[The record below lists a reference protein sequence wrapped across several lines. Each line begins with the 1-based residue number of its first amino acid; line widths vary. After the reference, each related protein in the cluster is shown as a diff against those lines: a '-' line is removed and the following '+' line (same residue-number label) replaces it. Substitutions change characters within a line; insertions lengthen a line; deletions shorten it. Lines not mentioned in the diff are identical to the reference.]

1 MSQATVT
8 SGTAAAQHIP
18 AWKRLGLK
26 LKYAKETAEPS
37 GPTSTEAGDSQ
48 KGSKR
53 QSTSHAEE
61 TTPKPSKKQK
71 LSQEDAQTSSKPN
84 STDDDS
90 HSSSKPK
97 VKSFAV
103 DRKASKGKHQTFDSE
118 DENPAGDDV
127 RGRPRKASH
136 RKSVTFTA
144 DTKAHDAESNSDG
157 EAAEEEPS
165 EPPQI
170 AATEQPASP
179 ENKLSKEEKKRL
191 KQQQKSSAPSEGKSA
206 DDRATH
212 VKKPKHQGTAEYVEY
227 ILQFYNDKANWKF
240 NKNKQTELLK
250 HLFNPWRIPAQYDDA
265 LVAYIEGLQGARA
278 QQRVIE
284 DAEAVLKALL
294 EKQESEV
301 SVESMDSRTSRK
313 AAYET
318 AVKREIEKVKQVGRS
333 EYDEHQLLEMKREV
347 EKAQR
352 ADAVLAA
359 LLSKEL
365 EQPAAPPARSAA
377 PAAADSLANGN
388 EEEKKMPKPDQK
400 RKKRKARTQVS
411 SDESSSSSSSDSS
424 SSESESD

>member
-1 MSQATVT
+1 M
-8 SGTAAAQHIP
+8 QHVP

-26 LKYAKETAEPS
+26 LKYAKDNPEPS
-37 GPTSTEAGDSQ
+37 GQAPVETGNSPQ
-48 KGSKR
+48 GSKR
-53 QSTSHAEE
+53 QSTSHPDE
-61 TTPKPSKKQK
+61 TTSKPSKKQK
-71 LSQEDAQTSSKPN
+71 LSRENGQELSEANPK
-84 STDDDS
+84 DDKS
-90 HSSSKPK
+90 HSSFQPK
-97 VKSFAV
+97 VKSDSS

-118 DENPAGDDV
+118 DENPAERDV
-127 RGRPRKASH
+127 RDRPRKASH

-157 EAAEEEPS
+157 ETAEEEPS
-165 EPPQI
+165 ETPNT
-170 AATEQPASP
+170 AAPEQPASP
-179 ENKLSKEEKKRL
+179 ENKLSKKEKKRL
-191 KQQQKSSAPSEGKSA
+191 KQQQKSSAPSEGKTA
-206 DDRATH
+206 DDRATQ

-294 EKQESEV
+294 EKQESDV
-301 SVESMDSRTSRK
+301 NVESMDSRTSRK
-313 AAYET
+313 AAYEA

-333 EYDEHQLLEMKREV
+333 EYDAHQLLEMKKEM

-365 EQPAAPPARSAA
+365 EQPAAPSASPAA
-377 PAAADSLANGN
+377 PAAADSLTNGN
-388 EEEKKMPKPDQK
+388 GEEKKVSKPDQK

-411 SDESSSSSSSDSS
+411 SDESSSSSDSS

>member
-8 SGTAAAQHIP
+8 SGFAAAKHVP

-26 LKYAKETAEPS
+26 LKYAKETPEPS
-37 GPTSTEAGDSQ
+37 GPAPVETGDLQ

-53 QSTSHAEE
+53 HSSSYADE
-61 TTPKPSKKQK
+61 TASQPSKKQR
-71 LSQEDAQTSSKPN
+71 LSPEDAQNSAKPS
-84 STDDDS
+84 STDDNS
-90 HSSSKPK
+90 HSPSRPK
-97 VKSFAV
+97 VKNVAD
-103 DRKASKGKHQTFDSE
+103 DRKASKAKHQTFDSE
-118 DENPAGDDV
+118 DEHPAENDV

-144 DTKAHDAESNSDG
+144 DTKAHDAESKSDG
-157 EAAEEEPS
+157 ETAEEEPS
-165 EPPQI
+165 ETPQT
-170 AATEQPASP
+170 AAPEQPASP
-179 ENKLSKEEKKRL
+179 ENKLSKKEKKRL
-191 KQQQKSSAPSEGKSA
+191 KQQQKSSAPSDGKSA
-206 DDRATH
+206 DDRATQ

-284 DAEAVLKALL
+284 DAEVVLKALL
-294 EKQESEV
+294 EKQESGV
-301 SVESMDSRTSRK
+301 NVESMDSRTSRK
-313 AAYET
+313 AAYEA

-333 EYDEHQLLEMKREV
+333 EYDEQLLLEMKKEV

-365 EQPAAPPARSAA
+365 EQPAAPPAPSAA
-377 PAAADSLANGN
+377 PAIADSLTNGN
-388 EEEKKMPKPDQK
+388 VEEKKTSKPDQK

-411 SDESSSSSSSDSS
+411 SDESSSSDSS

>member
-1 MSQATVT
+1 M
-8 SGTAAAQHIP
+8 QHVP

-26 LKYAKETAEPS
+26 LKYAKDNPEPS
-37 GPTSTEAGDSQ
+37 GQAPLETGNSPQ
-48 KGSKR
+48 GSIKR
-53 QSTSHAEE
+53 QSTSHPDE
-61 TTPKPSKKQK
+61 TTSKPSKKQK
-71 LSQEDAQTSSKPN
+71 LSRENGQELSEANPK
-84 STDDDS
+84 DDKS
-90 HSSSKPK
+90 LGSFQPK
-97 VKSFAV
+97 VKSDSS

-118 DENPAGDDV
+118 DENSAEGDV
-127 RGRPRKASH
+127 RDRPRKASH

-157 EAAEEEPS
+157 ETAEEEPS
-165 EPPQI
+165 GTPQ
-170 AATEQPASP
+170 ATAPEQPASP
-179 ENKLSKEEKKRL
+179 ENKLSKKEKKRL
-191 KQQQKSSAPSEGKSA
+191 KQQQKSSASSEGKNA
-206 DDRATH
+206 DDRATQ

-294 EKQESEV
+294 EKQESDV
-301 SVESMDSRTSRK
+301 NVESMDSRTSRK
-313 AAYET
+313 AAYEA

-333 EYDEHQLLEMKREV
+333 EYDEHQLLEMKKEM

-365 EQPAAPPARSAA
+365 EPPVAPPAPSAA
-377 PAAADSLANGN
+377 SAAADSLTNGN
-388 EEEKKMPKPDQK
+388 EEEKKASKPDQK

-411 SDESSSSSSSDSS
+411 SDESSSSDSS

>member
-8 SGTAAAQHIP
+8 SGTAATQHVP

-26 LKYAKETAEPS
+26 LKYAKETAEPA

-48 KGSKR
+48 KGNKR
-53 QSTSHAEE
+53 QSTSYADEP
-61 TTPKPSKKQK
+61 TSKPSKKQK
-71 LSQEDAQTSSKPN
+71 LSQENAPK
-84 STDDDS
+84 
-90 HSSSKPK
+90 SSKPK
-97 VKSFAV
+97 SADDKSHSPSQPETKSVAV

-118 DENPAGDDV
+118 DEDPAGDDV
-127 RGRPRKASH
+127 RDRPRKSSH

-144 DTKAHDAESNSDG
+144 DTKAHDAESDSDG
-157 EAAEEEPS
+157 EAAEELEES
-165 EPPQI
+165 ETPQ
-170 AATEQPASP
+170 ATAPEQPESP
-179 ENKLSKEEKKRL
+179 ENKLSKKEKKRL
-191 KQQQKSSAPSEGKSA
+191 KQQQKSSAASEGKNGG
-206 DDRATH
+206 DRATH

-227 ILQFYNDKANWKF
+227 ILQFYNDKVNWKF

-284 DAEAVLKALL
+284 DAEAILKALL
-294 EKQESEV
+294 EKQESDV
-301 SVESMDSRTSRK
+301 NVESMDSRTSRK
-313 AAYET
+313 AAYEA
-318 AVKREIEKVKQVGRS
+318 AVKREIEKVRQVGRS

-347 EKAQR
+347 EKAKR

-365 EQPAAPPARSAA
+365 EQPATPPAPSAA
-377 PAAADSLANGN
+377 PAAADSVNDGN
-388 EEEKKMPKPDQK
+388 DEEKKVSKPDQK

-411 SDESSSSSSSDSS
+411 SDESSSSSSDSS

>member
-1 MSQATVT
+1 MSHATVN

-37 GPTSTEAGDSQ
+37 GPASPEAGDSQ

-90 HSSSKPK
+90 HSSSQPK
-97 VKSFAV
+97 VKSVAV

-118 DENPAGDDV
+118 DENPARDDV

-144 DTKAHDAESNSDG
+144 DTKAHDAESNSDA

-170 AATEQPASP
+170 AAPEQPASP
-179 ENKLSKEEKKRL
+179 ENKLSKKEKKRL
-191 KQQQKSSAPSEGKSA
+191 KQQQKSSAPSEGKNA
-206 DDRATH
+206 DDRVTH

-227 ILQFYNDKANWKF
+227 ILQFHNDKANWKF

-301 SVESMDSRTSRK
+301 NVESMDSRTSRK
-313 AAYET
+313 AAYEA

-333 EYDEHQLLEMKREV
+333 EYDEHQLLELKREV
-347 EKAQR
+347 EKAKR

-365 EQPAAPPARSAA
+365 EQPAAPPAPSAA
-377 PAAADSLANGN
+377 GAAADSLSNGN
-388 EEEKKMPKPDQK
+388 EAQEKKVSKPDQK

-411 SDESSSSSSSDSS
+411 SDESSSSDSS

>member
-1 MSQATVT
+1 M
-8 SGTAAAQHIP
+8 QHVP

-26 LKYAKETAEPS
+26 LKYAKDDAEPS
-37 GPTSTEAGDSQ
+37 GPAPAETRHSPL
-48 KGSKR
+48 GSNNKR
-53 QSTSHAEE
+53 QSTSHPDE
-61 TTPKPSKKQK
+61 TTSKPSKKQK
-71 LSQEDAQTSSKPN
+71 VSKENGQILSEANLEDDKSRSPSQ
-84 STDDDS
+84 
-90 HSSSKPK
+90 PK
-97 VKSFAV
+97 VKSASV
-103 DRKASKGKHQTFDSE
+103 DRKTTKGKHQTFDSE
-118 DENPAGDDV
+118 DEDPAEDDV
-127 RGRPRKASH
+127 RGRPMKASH

-144 DTKAHDAESNSDG
+144 DTKAHDAESDSDG
-157 EAAEEEPS
+157 EAAEEEAQS
-165 EPPQI
+165 SKTPQ
-170 AATEQPASP
+170 ATAPEQPASP
-179 ENKLSKEEKKRL
+179 ETKLSKKEKKRL
-191 KQQQKSSAPSEGKSA
+191 KQQQKSSAASEGKNG
-206 DDRATH
+206 DDRTTH

-294 EKQESEV
+294 EKQESDV
-301 SVESMDSRTSRK
+301 NVESMDSRTSRK
-313 AAYET
+313 AAYEA

-347 EKAQR
+347 EKAKR

-365 EQPAAPPARSAA
+365 EQPATPPAPSAA
-377 PAAADSLANGN
+377 PAAADSVNDGN
-388 EEEKKMPKPDQK
+388 DEEKKVSKPDQK

-411 SDESSSSSSSDSS
+411 TDESSSSSSDSS

>member
-8 SGTAAAQHIP
+8 SGTAAAQHVP

-26 LKYAKETAEPS
+26 LKYAKDTAEPS
-37 GPTSTEAGDSQ
+37 GPASAEAGDSQ

-53 QSTSHAEE
+53 QFTSHAEE

-84 STDDDS
+84 STEDDGRS
-90 HSSSKPK
+90 PSKSK
-97 VKSFAV
+97 VKSVAV
-103 DRKASKGKHQTFDSE
+103 DRKASKGKHQTSNSE
-118 DENPAGDDV
+118 DENPAGDNV
-127 RGRPRKASH
+127 RGRPRKVSH

-170 AATEQPASP
+170 AAPEQPASP
-179 ENKLSKEEKKRL
+179 ENKLSKKEKKRF
-191 KQQQKSSAPSEGKSA
+191 KQQQKSSAPSEGKNA
-206 DDRATH
+206 DVCATH

-227 ILQFYNDKANWKF
+227 ILQFYNDKTNWKF

-301 SVESMDSRTSRK
+301 NVESMDSRTSRK
-313 AAYET
+313 AAYEA

-359 LLSKEL
+359 LFSKEL
-365 EQPAAPPARSAA
+365 EQPAAPPAPSAA
-377 PAAADSLANGN
+377 PAAADSLSNGN
-388 EEEKKMPKPDQK
+388 EAEEKKVSKPDQK

-411 SDESSSSSSSDSS
+411 SDESSSSSSDSS

>member
-1 MSQATVT
+1 MSPATVT
-8 SGTAAAQHIP
+8 SGTAAAQHVP

-37 GPTSTEAGDSQ
+37 GPASADTGDLGKGGKRHSSSYADETASQ
-48 KGSKR
+48 
-53 QSTSHAEE
+53 
-61 TTPKPSKKQK
+61 PSKKQR
-71 LSQEDAQTSSKPN
+71 LSPEDAQISAKPN
-84 STDDDS
+84 STDDNS
-90 HSSSKPK
+90 HSPSRPK
-97 VKSFAV
+97 VKNV
-103 DRKASKGKHQTFDSE
+103 DNNRKASRGKHQTFDSE
-118 DENPAGDDV
+118 DEHPAENDV
-127 RGRPRKASH
+127 RGHSRKASH

-144 DTKAHDAESNSDG
+144 DTKAHDAESDSDG
-157 EAAEEEPS
+157 ETAEEEPS
-165 EPPQI
+165 ELRKT
-170 AATEQPASP
+170 AAHEQPASP
-179 ENKLSKEEKKRL
+179 ENKLSKKEKKRL
-191 KQQQKSSAPSEGKSA
+191 KQQQKSSAPSEGKNA
-206 DDRATH
+206 DDRATQ
-212 VKKPKHQGTAEYVEY
+212 VKKPKHQGTAEYIEY
-227 ILQFYNDKANWKF
+227 LLQFYNDKANWKF

-294 EKQESEV
+294 EKQESGV
-301 SVESMDSRTSRK
+301 NVESMDSRTSRK
-313 AAYET
+313 AVYEA

-333 EYDEHQLLEMKREV
+333 EYDEHQLLEMKKEA

-365 EQPAAPPARSAA
+365 EQPAARPAPSAA
-377 PAAADSLANGN
+377 PTVADSLTNGN
-388 EEEKKMPKPDQK
+388 EEEKASKPDQK

-411 SDESSSSSSSDSS
+411 SDESSSSDSS

>member
-1 MSQATVT
+1 M
-8 SGTAAAQHIP
+8 QHVP

-26 LKYAKETAEPS
+26 LKYAKDNAEPS
-37 GPTSTEAGDSQ
+37 GQAPAETGHSPQKSNKRESTFHPD
-48 KGSKR
+48 
-53 QSTSHAEE
+53 E
-61 TTPKPSKKQK
+61 TTSKPSKKQK
-71 LSQEDAQTSSKPN
+71 LSQDNGQTLSEANLK
-84 STDDDS
+84 DS
-90 HSSSKPK
+90 QPK
-97 VKSFAV
+97 VKSAPI

-118 DENPAGDDV
+118 DENTAGDDM
-127 RGRPRKASH
+127 RARPRKASH

-144 DTKAHDAESNSDG
+144 DTKAHDAESDSDG
-157 EAAEEEPS
+157 ETAEEEEPS
-165 EPPQI
+165 GIPS
-170 AATEQPASP
+170 ATAPEQPASP
-179 ENKLSKEEKKRL
+179 ENKLSKKEKKRL
-191 KQQQKSSAPSEGKSA
+191 KQQQKSSAASEGKKTN
-206 DDRATH
+206 DRATH

-301 SVESMDSRTSRK
+301 DLESMDSRSSRK
-313 AAYET
+313 AAYEA

-365 EQPAAPPARSAA
+365 EQPAAPPAPSAA
-377 PAAADSLANGN
+377 PAAADSLTNGN
-388 EEEKKMPKPDQK
+388 EEEKKVSKPDQK

-424 SSESESD
+424 GSESESD

>member
-1 MSQATVT
+1 M
-8 SGTAAAQHIP
+8 QHVP

-26 LKYAKETAEPS
+26 LKYAKDSPEPS
-37 GPTSTEAGDSQ
+37 GQAPAENGYSPQ
-48 KGSKR
+48 GSKR
-53 QSTSHAEE
+53 QSTANSDE
-61 TTPKPSKKQK
+61 TTSKPSKKQK
-71 LSQEDAQTSSKPN
+71 LSRENGQILSEANWK
-84 STDDDS
+84 DDKI
-90 HSSSKPK
+90 HSPSQPK
-97 VKSFAV
+97 VETVSV

-118 DENPAGDDV
+118 DENPAEGDV

-157 EAAEEEPS
+157 ETAEEEPS
-165 EPPQI
+165 ETPQT
-170 AATEQPASP
+170 AAPEQPASS
-179 ENKLSKEEKKRL
+179 ENKLSKKEKKRL
-191 KQQQKSSAPSEGKSA
+191 KQQQNSSASSEGKTA
-206 DDRATH
+206 DDQATQ

-284 DAEAVLKALL
+284 GAEAVLKALL
-294 EKQESEV
+294 EKQESDV
-301 SVESMDSRTSRK
+301 NAESMDSRTSRK
-313 AAYET
+313 AAYEV

-333 EYDEHQLLEMKREV
+333 EYDAHQLLEMKKEV
-347 EKAQR
+347 EKAKR

-365 EQPAAPPARSAA
+365 EQPTVPSAPSAA
-377 PAAADSLANGN
+377 PAAADSLTNGN
-388 EEEKKMPKPDQK
+388 GEEKKASKPDQK

-411 SDESSSSSSSDSS
+411 SGESSSSDSS

>member
-1 MSQATVT
+1 M
-8 SGTAAAQHIP
+8 QHVP

-26 LKYAKETAEPS
+26 LKYAKDNPEPS
-37 GPTSTEAGDSQ
+37 GQAPVETGNSPQ
-48 KGSKR
+48 GSKR
-53 QSTSHAEE
+53 QSTSHPDE
-61 TTPKPSKKQK
+61 TTSKPSKKQR
-71 LSQEDAQTSSKPN
+71 LSRENGQELSEANPKDDKSLSSFQ
-84 STDDDS
+84 
-90 HSSSKPK
+90 PK
-97 VKSFAV
+97 VKSDSI

-118 DENPAGDDV
+118 DENPAEGDV
-127 RGRPRKASH
+127 RDRPRKASH

-144 DTKAHDAESNSDG
+144 DTKAHDAESNSD
-157 EAAEEEPS
+157 EETAEEEPS
-165 EPPQI
+165 ETPHK
-170 AATEQPASP
+170 AAPEEPVSP
-179 ENKLSKEEKKRL
+179 ENKLSKKEKKRL
-191 KQQQKSSAPSEGKSA
+191 KQQQKSSAPSEGKTA
-206 DDRATH
+206 DDRATQ

-294 EKQESEV
+294 EKQESNV
-301 SVESMDSRTSRK
+301 NVESMDSRTSRK
-313 AAYET
+313 AAYEA

-333 EYDEHQLLEMKREV
+333 EYDEHQLLEMKKEV
-347 EKAQR
+347 EKAKR

-365 EQPAAPPARSAA
+365 EQPAVPSAPSAA
-377 PAAADSLANGN
+377 PAAADSLTNGN
-388 EEEKKMPKPDQK
+388 EEEKVASKPDQK

-411 SDESSSSSSSDSS
+411 SDESSSSDSS